1 MNVADVFRG
10 RIDISLNEKGIKQA
24 ELLANYL
31 RVFEIEAVYSS
42 ALQRALKTAQT
53 ITRHHGLEVKTNPG
67 LMDFDFGEWEGLSR
81 KEVQEKYKELYLEF
95 VNHPETARMPG
106 GESLDEVK
114 DRAMR
119 LVDEITSVNK
129 GTVVLV
135 SHCVITRVIICA
147 LLGLDNS
154 HFWNIEHS
162 TCGIT
167 TFLYQKGQF
176 ILLEHNNTSFLK
188 SN

>member
-10 RIDISLNEKGIKQA
+10 RIDIPLNEKGIRQA
-24 ELLANYL
+24 GLLASYL
-31 RVFEIEAVYSS
+31 KDFEIEAVYSS
-42 ALQRALKTAQT
+42 ALQRAQKTAQT
-53 ITRHHGLEVKTNPG
+53 IAGHHELKVQTSPG
-67 LMDFDFGEWEGLSR
+67 LLDYNFGEWEGKTR
-81 KEVQEKYKELYLEF
+81 KEVQEKYKDRYLEF

-106 GESLDEVK
+106 GETLDEVK
-114 DRAMR
+114 RRAM
-119 LVDEITSVNK
+119 LLINHIVSEHK
-129 GTVVLV
+129 GTAVLV
-135 SHCVITRVIICA
+135 SHRVVTRVIICA

-162 TCGIT
+162 TCGVT

-188 SN
+188 